1 MSSTGR
7 RAACATALAGL
18 VLFLPGCAAPSPEAH
33 AGIEGAPVPVPGGTL
48 RLFMEAPA
56 SLDPL
61 DVESVYES
69 IPVNQIFDPLVATDT
84 TLSVVPGLAEDW
96 TISPDGKV
104 YTFRLRTDAR
114 FSDGSAVEAEDVVFS
129 FRRALDPRGHRVSMA
144 AAYLDVV
151 EGAPSFR
158 TGRTGELRGIRA
170 IDSKTVEIRLAR
182 PYVSFLGVLAL
193 DNLRIVPRRIVS
205 GPRGDRFARAP
216 IGSGPFHLESWTPQG
231 LRLVANP
238 SYWGNPP
245 HLDAVEIRFPDP
257 DRPDLAAELMARG
270 EIDLIEATA
279 EALEALS
286 GRPGI
291 VTYRYPELAGAFLGL
306 SAAHSPTKD
315 VRVRRAIA
323 HAIDRDAMAAI
334 SPTTRRPATGILP
347 PGMPGYSP
355 KPKALAHDPDRAREL
370 LAEAG
375 FPAGEGLRPLVLYTA
390 RGSQITRTTAL
401 RIREDLAAVGIRV
414 EIREVP
420 WPELSRRISDNDA
433 PSFLLGWVADL
444 VDPDAFIRTL
454 FEPDASTNYFAFRDE
469 EVGARLRLASIE
481 LNPIERARM
490 YRELECLILEAA
502 PVVPLYQPRAV
513 VLHRDGVHGV
523 EPGPL
528 GVATLDFERVWKAA
542 NRGDG
547 S

>member
-18 VLFLPGCAAPSPEAH
+18 VLFLPACAAPSPEAH
-33 AGIEGAPVPVPGGTL
+33 AGIESATVPVPGGTL

-61 DVESVYES
+61 DVQSVYES
-69 IPVNQIFDPLVATDT
+69 LPVNQIFDPLVATDT
-84 TLSVVPGLAEDW
+84 SLSVVPGLAEDW

-129 FRRALDPRGHRVSMA
+129 FRRALDPRRHRVSMA

-158 TGRTGELRGIRA
+158 TGRTGELRGLRA

-205 GPRGDRFARAP
+205 GPRGDRFARTP
-216 IGSGPFHLESWTPQG
+216 VGSGPFRLESWTPQG

-270 EIDLIEATA
+270 EIDLLEATA

-286 GRPGI
+286 GHPGI
-291 VTYRYPELAGAFLGL
+291 VAYRYSELAGSFLGL
-306 SAAHSPTKD
+306 SAAHSPTRD
-315 VRVRRAIA
+315 PRVRRAIA
-323 HAIDRDAMAAI
+323 HAIDRDAIAAI
-334 SPTTRRPATGILP
+334 SPATRRAATGILP

-355 KPKALAHDPDRAREL
+355 RPKTLAHDPERARAL

-375 FPAGEGLRPLVLYTA
+375 FPGGEGLRSLVLYTA
-390 RGSQITRTTAL
+390 RGSQITRTTAV
-401 RIREDLAAVGIRV
+401 RIREDLAEVGIRV

-444 VDPDAFIRTL
+444 VDPDGFIRTL

-469 EVGARLRLASIE
+469 EVGAALRRASIE
-481 LNPIERARM
+481 QNPVERARM
-490 YRELECLILEAA
+490 YRELESLILEAA
-502 PVVPLYQPRAV
+502 PVVPLYQPRSV
-513 VLHRDGVHGV
+513 VLHREGVHGV

-528 GVATLDFERVWKAA
+528 GVATLDFERVWKTADREA
-542 NRGDG
+542 G